1 MKNLLPKLSYYLLSG
16 VGILVLMYGL
26 NKDNGW
32 LFSFGLALIFASWF
46 FEKATFG
53 EKNEAW
59 SFC

>member
-16 VGILVLMYGL
+16 LGILVLMYGL
-26 NKDNGW
+26 NKDNGR

-53 EKNEAW
+53 EKNEA
-59 SFC
+59 